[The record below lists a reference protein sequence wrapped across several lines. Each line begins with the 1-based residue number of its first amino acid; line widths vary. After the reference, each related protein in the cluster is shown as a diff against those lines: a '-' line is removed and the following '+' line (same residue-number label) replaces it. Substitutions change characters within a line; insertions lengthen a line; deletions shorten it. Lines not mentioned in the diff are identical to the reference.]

1 MQYATYHN
9 ESCVGK
15 LPCLRGKVKKKDVM
29 SDFSCTVAIEAP
41 PTLKGTERSQIM
53 NLVKDLKE
61 NEVKYKSRNIICGMF
76 RGTWE
81 GWINALR
88 FSGHRHS
95 LVLLFVSKCQTTELP
110 ASAGVATKLCNTER
124 ILHYD
129 EILSYT
135 T

>member
-1 MQYATYHN
+1 
-9 ESCVGK
+9 
-15 LPCLRGKVKKKDVM
+15 
-29 SDFSCTVAIEAP
+29 
-41 PTLKGTERSQIM
+41 M

-61 NEVKYKSRNIICGMF
+61 TVVKYNSRNIICGMF

-88 FSGHRHS
+88 FSSHRHS
-95 LVLLFVSKCQTTELP
+95 LVLFVSKCQTTELP
-110 ASAGVATKLCNTER
+110 ASTGAATKLCHTER
-124 ILHYD
+124 ILHCV